1 MRGFRLGMRPLWAVP
16 VVGAALA
23 AGWFIGARPAA
34 EDGSLTTG
42 PATAPARLEEGTGP
56 VPETLVEAET
66 AEGSVQSA
74 RDEETPPIR
83 ADGPDTRAVG
93 GAADGLNDELLDLV
107 TSESRL
113 VTTRLAEENRRL
125 RADLDDRAARI
136 RKLSEA
142 LAEAQAALDV
152 NEARRAQ
159 AAGPAAGPAAET
171 PADAPVEARIADVN
185 ADLGLV
191 ILDQGARQ
199 GVRYGLALTVLRDR
213 RRVARIRVVDV
224 RENIAGAAVEETA
237 RGDYPQ
243 TGDRAAL
250 MRPDGP

>member
-1 MRGFRLGMRPLWAVP
+1 MGFRLGMRLLWAVP

-34 EDGSLTTG
+34 ESGSLTTG

-66 AEGSVQSA
+66 AEVSVQSA
-74 RDEETPPIR
+74 RDEEAEPIR
-83 ADGPDTRAVG
+83 VDGPAAAALG
-93 GAADGLNDELLDLV
+93 GAADGHNDELLDLV

-113 VTTRLAEENRRL
+113 VTARMAQEIAGL
-125 RADLDDRAARI
+125 RSDLEDRTVRI
-136 RKLSEA
+136 RKLAEA

-152 NEARRAQ
+152 AEARRAQ
-159 AAGPAAGPAAET
+159 AAGAVAEP

-191 ILDQGARQ
+191 VLDQGARQ
-199 GVRYGLALTVLRDR
+199 GVRYGLPLTVLRDR

-224 RENIAGAAVEETA
+224 RERIAGAAVEETA

-243 TGDRAAL
+243 TGDRAVL
-250 MRPDGP
+250 IRPEGP

>member
-1 MRGFRLGMRPLWAVP
+1 MGFQRWLRRFWAVP
-16 VVGAALA
+16 ALGAALA
-23 AGWFIGARPAA
+23 AGWFFGARPA
-34 EDGSLTTG
+34 EKGSLTAG
-42 PATAPARLEEGTGP
+42 PATAPARLEEGAGP

-66 AEGSVQSA
+66 AEASVQSA
-74 RDEETPPIR
+74 LDVETNPIR
-83 ADGPDTRAVG
+83 VDGSETRTVG

-113 VTTRLAEENRRL
+113 VTARLAQENRRL
-125 RADLDDRAARI
+125 RADRDDGAARI

-159 AAGPAAGPAAET
+159 AAGPAADA

-191 ILDQGARQ
+191 ILDRGARQ

-224 RENIAGAAVEETA
+224 RESIAGAAVEETA
-237 RGDYPQ
+237 RGEYPQ

>member
-1 MRGFRLGMRPLWAVP
+1 MRGFGLGVRPLWAVP

-34 EDGSLTTG
+34 ESGSLTTG

-66 AEGSVQSA
+66 AERSAQSA
-74 RDEETPPIR
+74 MDEETKPIR
-83 ADGPDTRAVG
+83 VDGPEPRAVG

-113 VTTRLAEENRRL
+113 VTARLAEENRRL

-159 AAGPAAGPAAET
+159 AVGPAAET
-171 PADAPVEARIADVN
+171 PADAPVEARIADVD

-213 RRVARIRVVDV
+213 RRVARVRVVDV

-237 RGDYPQ
+237 RGEYPQ

-250 MRPDGP
+250 MRPNGP

>member
-1 MRGFRLGMRPLWAVP
+1 MGFRRRLRLLWAVP

-23 AGWFIGARPAA
+23 AGWFFGARQA
-34 EDGSLTTG
+34 EKSSLTEG
-42 PATAPARLEEGTGP
+42 PATAPARLEEGPGP
-56 VPETLVEAET
+56 VPEPLVEAET
-66 AEGSVQSA
+66 TEASVQSA
-74 RDEETPPIR
+74 LDVETNTIR
-83 ADGPDTRAVG
+83 VDGHAAAAVG
-93 GAADGLNDELLDLV
+93 GAADGPNDELLDLV

-113 VTTRLAEENRRL
+113 VTARLAKEIAGL
-125 RADLDDRAARI
+125 RSDLEDRTGRI

-142 LAEAQAALDV
+142 LAEAQALLDA

-159 AAGPAAGPAAET
+159 AAGSAAET

-199 GVRYGLALTVLRDR
+199 GVRYGLPLTVLRDR

-224 RENIAGAAVEETA
+224 RERIAGAAVEETA

-243 TGDRAAL
+243 TGDRAVL
-250 MRPDGP
+250 IRPEGP

>member
-1 MRGFRLGMRPLWAVP
+1 MRPLWAVP

-34 EDGSLTTG
+34 ENGSLTTG

-66 AEGSVQSA
+66 AEASVQSA
-74 RDEETPPIR
+74 WDEDTNTIR
-83 ADGPDTRAVG
+83 TDGHAAAAVG
-93 GAADGLNDELLDLV
+93 GAADGPNDELLDLV

-113 VTTRLAEENRRL
+113 VTARLAKEIAGL
-125 RADLDDRAARI
+125 RSDLEDRAGRI

-142 LAEAQAALDV
+142 LAEAQALLDA
-152 NEARRAQ
+152 NEARRAE
-159 AAGPAAGPAAET
+159 AVGAAAET

-199 GVRYGLALTVLRDR
+199 GVRYGLPLTVLRDR

-224 RENIAGAAVEETA
+224 RERIAGAAVEETA

-243 TGDRAAL
+243 TGDRAVL
-250 MRPDGP
+250 IRPEGP

>member
-1 MRGFRLGMRPLWAVP
+1 MSLGFRRWVRLLWVVP
-16 VVGAALA
+16 AIGAAVA
-23 AGWFIGARPAA
+23 AGWFFGAQRP
-34 EDGSLTTG
+34 EQSSLIEG
-42 PATAPARLEEGTGP
+42 PASAPARLEKGTGP
-56 VPETLVEAET
+56 APETLVEAET
-66 AEGSVQSA
+66 AEASVQSA
-74 RDEETPPIR
+74 LDEETNTIR
-83 ADGPDTRAVG
+83 TDGHAAAAVG
-93 GAADGLNDELLDLV
+93 GAADGPNDELLDLV

-113 VTTRLAEENRRL
+113 VTVRLAEEIAGL
-125 RADLDDRAARI
+125 RSDLEDRSRRI

-159 AAGPAAGPAAET
+159 AAGSAAET
-171 PADAPVEARIADVN
+171 PADAPIEARIADAN

-199 GVRYGLALTVLRDR
+199 GVRYGLPLTVLRDR

-224 RENIAGAAVEETA
+224 RERVAGAAVEETA

-243 TGDRAAL
+243 TGDRAVL
-250 MRPDGP
+250 IRPEGP

>member
-1 MRGFRLGMRPLWAVP
+1 MGFRRWQRLAWAVAA
-16 VVGAALA
+16 VGAALA
-23 AGWFIGARPAA
+23 AGWFCGARQA
-34 EDGSLTTG
+34 EKSSLTAG
-42 PATAPARLEEGTGP
+42 PATAPARLEKGSGSIP
-56 VPETLVEAET
+56 ATLVEAET
-66 AEGSVQSA
+66 TEASVQSA
-74 RDEETPPIR
+74 LDVATNAIR
-83 ADGPDTRAVG
+83 ADGPAAAAMG
-93 GAADGLNDELLDLV
+93 GAADGSNDELLDLV

-113 VTTRLAEENRRL
+113 VTARLAREA
-125 RADLDDRAARI
+125 ADLRRDLEDRTGRI

-159 AAGPAAGPAAET
+159 AAGPAADA

-199 GVRYGLALTVLRDR
+199 GVRYGLPLTVLRER
-213 RRVARIRVVDV
+213 RRVARLRVVDV
-224 RENIAGAAVEETA
+224 RERIAGAAVEETA

-243 TGDRAAL
+243 TGDRAVL
-250 MRPDGP
+250 IRPEGP

>member
-1 MRGFRLGMRPLWAVP
+1 MGFRRRLRLLWAVP

-23 AGWFIGARPAA
+23 AGWFFGARQA
-34 EDGSLTTG
+34 EKSSLTEG

-56 VPETLVEAET
+56 VPEPLVEAET
-66 AEGSVQSA
+66 TEASVQSA
-74 RDEETPPIR
+74 MDVETNTIR
-83 ADGPDTRAVG
+83 VDGHAAAAVG
-93 GAADGLNDELLDLV
+93 GAADGQNDELLDLV

-113 VTTRLAEENRRL
+113 VTARLAKEIAGL
-125 RADLDDRAARI
+125 RSDLEDRTGRI

-142 LAEAQAALDV
+142 LAEAQALLDA

-159 AAGPAAGPAAET
+159 AAGPAAET

-199 GVRYGLALTVLRDR
+199 GVRYGLPLTVLRDR
-213 RRVARIRVVDV
+213 RRVVRIRVVDV
-224 RENIAGAAVEETA
+224 RERIAGAAVEETA

-243 TGDRAAL
+243 TGDRAVL
-250 MRPDGP
+250 IRPEGP

>member
-1 MRGFRLGMRPLWAVP
+1 MSSGFRRWVRSWWAVP
-16 VVGAALA
+16 VIGAAAA
-23 AGWFIGARPAA
+23 AGWFAGAPRM
-34 EDGSLTTG
+34 EKSSLMEG
-42 PATAPARLEEGTGP
+42 PASAPARLEEGSGP
-56 VPETLVEAET
+56 APGALVEAET
-66 AEGSVQSA
+66 AEASVQSA
-74 RDEETPPIR
+74 LEEVTNPIR
-83 ADGPDTRAVG
+83 VDGPAAAAVG
-93 GAADGLNDELLDLV
+93 GAADGPNDELLDLV

-113 VTTRLAEENRRL
+113 VTARLAKEIAGLRSDLEDRTRRN
-125 RADLDDRAARI
+125 

-159 AAGPAAGPAAET
+159 AAGAAAET
-171 PADAPVEARIADVN
+171 PPDAPVEARIADVN

-199 GVRYGLALTVLRDR
+199 GVRYGLPLTVLRDR

-224 RENIAGAAVEETA
+224 RERIAGAAVEETA

-243 TGDRAAL
+243 TGDRAVL
-250 MRPDGP
+250 IRPEGP

>member
-1 MRGFRLGMRPLWAVP
+1 MGFRRRLRLLWAVP

-23 AGWFIGARPAA
+23 AGWFFGARQA
-34 EDGSLTTG
+34 EKSSLTEG
-42 PATAPARLEEGTGP
+42 PATAPARLEEGPGP
-56 VPETLVEAET
+56 VPEPLVEAET
-66 AEGSVQSA
+66 TEASVQSA
-74 RDEETPPIR
+74 LDVETNTIR
-83 ADGPDTRAVG
+83 VDGHAAAAVG
-93 GAADGLNDELLDLV
+93 GAADGQNDELLDLV

-113 VTTRLAEENRRL
+113 VTARLAKEIAGL
-125 RADLDDRAARI
+125 RSDLEDRTGRI

-142 LAEAQAALDV
+142 LAEAQALLDA

-159 AAGPAAGPAAET
+159 AAGPAAET

-199 GVRYGLALTVLRDR
+199 GVRYGLPLTVLRDR

-224 RENIAGAAVEETA
+224 RERIAGAAVEETA

-243 TGDRAAL
+243 TGDRAVL
-250 MRPDGP
+250 IRPEGP

>member
-1 MRGFRLGMRPLWAVP
+1 MSVFRRGWRPFGVAAAL
-16 VVGAALA
+16 GAAAA
-23 AGWFIGARPAA
+23 AGWFFGARRPD
-34 EDGSLTTG
+34 EGSLKYG
-42 PATAPARLEEGTGP
+42 PATAPARLETGP
-56 VPETLVEAET
+56 GQPPAPPVEAET
-66 AEGSVQSA
+66 AEVSVQSA
-74 RDEETPPIR
+74 LDEGTNTIR
-83 ADGPDTRAVG
+83 TDGAAAAAVG
-93 GAADGLNDELLDLV
+93 GAADGPNDELLELV

-113 VTTRLAEENRRL
+113 VTARLAKEIAGLRSDLEDRNR
-125 RADLDDRAARI
+125 RI

-142 LAEAQAALDV
+142 LAAAQSALDV

-159 AAGPAAGPAAET
+159 AVGPAAET
-171 PADAPVEARIADVN
+171 PADAPVEARIADVD

-213 RRVARIRVVDV
+213 RRVARVRVVDV

-237 RGDYPQ
+237 RGEYPQ

-250 MRPDGP
+250 MRPNGP

>member
-1 MRGFRLGMRPLWAVP
+1 MGFRRGLRLFWAVP

-23 AGWFIGARPAA
+23 AGWFFGARQA
-34 EDGSLTTG
+34 EKSSLTEG

-56 VPETLVEAET
+56 GPEPPVEAET
-66 AEGSVQSA
+66 AEASVQSA
-74 RDEETPPIR
+74 MDEETKPIR
-83 ADGPDTRAVG
+83 ADGLAAAAVG
-93 GAADGLNDELLDLV
+93 GAADGPNDELLDLV

-113 VTTRLAEENRRL
+113 VTARLAKEIAGL
-125 RADLDDRAARI
+125 RSDLEDRTGRI

-142 LAEAQAALDV
+142 LAEAQALLDA

-159 AAGPAAGPAAET
+159 AAGPAAET

-199 GVRYGLALTVLRDR
+199 GVRYGLPLTVLRDR

-224 RENIAGAAVEETA
+224 RERIAGAAVEETA

-243 TGDRAAL
+243 TGDRAVL
-250 MRPDGP
+250 IRPEGP

>member
-1 MRGFRLGMRPLWAVP
+1 MGFRRGLRLFWAVP
-16 VVGAALA
+16 AVGAALA
-23 AGWFIGARPAA
+23 AGWFFGAQRT
-34 EDGSLTTG
+34 EESSLMEG
-42 PATAPARLEEGTGP
+42 PATAPARLEKGTGL
-56 VPETLVEAET
+56 VPEPLVEAET
-66 AEGSVQSA
+66 AETSVQSA
-74 RDEETPPIR
+74 WDEATQPIR
-83 ADGPDTRAVG
+83 VDGPAAAAVG
-93 GAADGLNDELLDLV
+93 GAADGHNDELLDLV

-113 VTTRLAEENRRL
+113 VTARLAKEIAGLRSDLEDRTRRN
-125 RADLDDRAARI
+125 

-159 AAGPAAGPAAET
+159 AAGVAAET
-171 PADAPVEARIADVN
+171 PLDAPVEARIADVN

-199 GVRYGLALTVLRDR
+199 GVRYGLPLTVLRDR

-224 RENIAGAAVEETA
+224 RERIAGAAVEETA

-243 TGDRAAL
+243 TGDRAVL
-250 MRPDGP
+250 IRPEGP